1 MVELSR
7 LVVEDGRNALTIDL
21 HPGLSIVVEPN
32 PGLRSRVLAQ
42 FVDGLGPARSG
53 VHLEIIDFE
62 GRRLAVFRPF
72 GGKHRVVDIERAA
85 DLTEQYAAPNDHV
98 DLLGRAGLDPRHAI
112 ERMRVTADMLDAS
125 SASGSSDPEAI
136 RQLAAVDQDR
146 LWAAAEH
153 AADAKRRLDEA
164 TRRTSSTPA
173 AAAAFESVS
182 STQRQLRR
190 ARENNRSTLK
200 LGFGVGGACI
210 AAALVIFFQD
220 EWTARWLVIL
230 GLAAITLAVV
240 HSRHQFAAS
249 RTAASALRNVG
260 AEDWDTYRRTNGR
273 LADDDDRAE
282 LMAAA
287 GNFHEANEAW
297 RAVAGS
303 VPAEWALEHRR
314 AIEALATERRRA
326 AESGGDPERVDGTL
340 WGAGRL
346 LTDRVVELRSL
357 GYAREPFPLL
367 LDEPFAGRTGDELRH
382 LLDVTLRLA
391 DHHQV
396 VLATGDA
403 AIEAWAAPLAAN
415 GRVGL
420 ARLTS
425 QPLGQP
431 A

>member
-7 LVVEDGRNALTIDL
+7 LVVEDGRNALTIDV

-53 VHLEIIDFE
+53 VHLEVIDFE

-85 DLTEQYAAPNDHV
+85 DLTQQYAAPNDHV
-98 DLLGRAGLDPRHAI
+98 DLLGRAGLDPRLAI
-112 ERMRVTADMLDAS
+112 DRMRLTADVLDAS
-125 SASGSSDPEAI
+125 PATATDDPEAA
-136 RQLAAVDQDR
+136 RRLSVVDQDH
-146 LWAAAEH
+146 LWTAATR
-153 AADAKRRLDEA
+153 ADQAKRRLDDA

-182 STQRQLRR
+182 STQRQLRS

-210 AAALVIFFQD
+210 AAALVIFLKD
-220 EWTARWLVIL
+220 PWTARWLVIL
-230 GLAAITLAVV
+230 GVAAITLAVV
-240 HSRHQFAAS
+240 HGRHQLSAS
-249 RTAASALRNVG
+249 RTAAAALRNVG
-260 AEDWDTYRRTNGR
+260 AEDWDTFQQRSGR

-287 GNFHEANEAW
+287 AAFHEANGTW
-297 RAVAGS
+297 RSLAGP
-303 VPAEWALEHRR
+303 VPAEWALANREH
-314 AIEALATERRRA
+314 IEAMAAERRDVQA
-326 AESGGDPERVDGTL
+326 AGGDPERIDGTL
-340 WGAGRL
+340 WGAGRV

-367 LDEPFAGRTGDELRH
+367 LDDAFAGRSGDELRH

-396 VLATGDA
+396 VLATGDPRV
-403 AIEAWAAPLAAN
+403 EAWAAPLASA

-420 ARLTS
+420 VRLTS